1 MARFLGESKCG
12 SVPNPKTDFACFW
25 VNPKTDH
32 ESIKCTLRVDS
43 SDQIQIRIFEM
54 QNLSAFSGK
63 DLKKVFLASGFSNK
77 NGTQQMTYMI
87 DVLTESMLMAP

>member
-12 SVPNPKTDFACFW
+12 SVPNPKTDFAFFW

-63 DLKKVFLASGFSNK
+63 DLKKVFLASGFSLILSHLLPK
-77 NGTQQMTYMI
+77 I
-87 DVLTESMLMAP
+87 PCFSSIHIIRRPF